1 MHAQNKISSIIKPS
15 KSSNNSLDPKKNAL
29 LWVKFVEGDMNAF
42 KTLYNSHYQMLY
54 NYGSKYLKTSEVNDC
69 IHDTFLTILK
79 YKNTTTDVKN
89 VKAYLFRSFRNQIF
103 KNKKNKKIKLQF
115 IEGTIPTKEDDN
127 INTPILKELKQL
139 IEKLSPREREI
150 VYLKY
155 FQGFDNFE
163 ISELLEIKY
172 QTVRNILA
180 NAIKKLRTLCDDF
193 THLLF
198 ILFSE
203 KKIKKS
209 KILLF

>member
-1 MHAQNKISSIIKPS
+1 
-15 KSSNNSLDPKKNAL
+15 
-29 LWVKFVEGDMNAF
+29 
-42 KTLYNSHYQMLY
+42 MLY
-54 NYGSKYLKTSEVNDC
+54 NYGSKYLKTSEVTDC
-69 IHDTFLTILK
+69 IHDTFLIILQ
-79 YKNTTTDVKN
+79 YKNTHVEVKN

-103 KNKKNKKIKLQF
+103 KLKKTKKIKLHF
-115 IEGTIPTKEDDN
+115 IEGTIPSNDHSDN
-127 INTPILKELKQL
+127 NDSILKELRQF

-180 NAIKKLRTLCDDF
+180 NAIKKLRALCDDF

-198 ILFSE
+198 ILFSD

-209 KILLF
+209 KILIF